1 MCVGVSVCDRQDHM
15 RLMERATM
23 LQSVNSELQ
32 EKNTAL
38 ESRWGTILAGIRC
51 RVWASKQEGVR
62 VADLSSRTLF
72 FVFVST

>member
-1 MCVGVSVCDRQDHM
+1 
-15 RLMERATM
+15 M

>member
-32 EKNTAL
+32 EKNTVL
-38 ESRWGTILAGIRC
+38 ESRWGGTSLAGMGDIVFG
-51 RVWASKQEGVR
+51 RVSKKE
-62 VADLSSRTLF
+62 
-72 FVFVST
+72 